1 MSRRIRIVA
10 QAARQRG
17 VSLVELMV
25 GVALSLFVL
34 TGIITVYAANRQSF
48 QVQTNLA
55 EIQEAG
61 RFAVDTIARAAR
73 LAGYQGDSPS
83 EWVLGALS
91 QTNGGVDVVSG
102 ANDDTSDA
110 AIKDGT
116 DSFTVVYQASSDG
129 LFADCLGLSTAAAGS
144 NVSNTFSISASNALQ
159 CSTDGGAS
167 HTALLENVE
176 NMQVL
181 YGVDTDDDQQANSY
195 VTANKV
201 SDWGTVVSLRVALL
215 VRSRDDGVALAA
227 DTRAWQLLDKA
238 VYTSLA
244 PANDNR
250 VRRIFSSTIRLR
262 NRL

>member
-1 MSRRIRIVA
+1 MILHPRQSGGLI
-10 QAARQRG
+10 RQRG

-34 TGIITVYAANRQSF
+34 AGIITVYAANRQSF
-48 QVQTNLA
+48 RVLSDLA
-55 EIQEAG
+55 EIQEVG
-61 RFAVDTIARAAR
+61 RFAVDTIARAVR

-91 QTNGGVDVVSG
+91 QANGGVDVISG
-102 ANDDTSDA
+102 ANDDASDA
-110 AIKDGT
+110 NIKDGT

-129 LFADCLGLSTAAAGS
+129 LFADCLGLNTAAAGS
-144 NVSNTFSISASNALQ
+144 NISNTFSVSPSNALQ
-159 CSTDGGAS
+159 CSTDGGTT
-167 HTALLENVE
+167 HTTLLENVE

-181 YGVDTDDDQQANSY
+181 YGVDTDGDQQANSY

-201 SDWGTVVSLRVALL
+201 SDWDDVVSLRLALL
-215 VRSRDDGVALAA
+215 VRSRNDGVALNT

-238 VYTSLA
+238 VYTTLA
-244 PANDNR
+244 PANDSR
-250 VRRIFSSTIRLR
+250 VRRIFSSTVRLR